1 MADEPDPTPFSTLY
15 HRLQPAY
22 PPGVEGAIAIEDPI
36 VLPFHDLCRI
46 EGMHMFYATCMADG
60 DTPRTG
66 ADVEKTVNEVLGDMM
81 AGRTSK
87 NQAHQIKDAAESR
100 IKKADRDEGAFRAT
114 RSRP

>member
-22 PPGVEGAIAIEDPI
+22 LPGFPDLYRIEDM
-36 VLPFHDLCRI
+36 R
-46 EGMHMFYATCMADG
+46 MFYAACMADC

-87 NQAHQIKDAAESR
+87 GQAHQIKDAAESR

>member
-1 MADEPDPTPFSTLY
+1 MRELYYPTGTSIAATDADSIVLHTY
-15 HRLQPAY
+15 NPAT
-22 PPGVEGAIAIEDPI
+22 DQPI
-36 VLPFHDLCRI
+36 VLPFLDLYRI
-46 EGMHMFYATCMADG
+46 EDMRMFYAACMADG